1 MKFVSLKW
9 KAFIVTCVLFLTLFV
24 GRAVST
30 YWFFNDQ
37 LTEQRT
43 QVFNQNKNIL
53 RAVIK
58 KNYGDLARLA
68 AGTVSLQGMTE
79 ALFEVNRPKA
89 QQLVEKNLSA
99 YWWRLRLEMD
109 VSTIGVY
116 DNYNHPLA
124 IIGERNIPEHLVN
137 ETNRSGQSQYGIA
150 CYGNCYIYAT
160 SPLLIEGVSVGSAV
174 YAITFSSVIT
184 QFKEITGEDIALIR
198 DAPGEISKEMY
209 LRRWNS
215 QVLGITEKDSLL
227 PIMTE
232 MSNEADI
239 NTLSL
244 KPQQFK
250 SGDSYYEFSALPVTV
265 EAGSQAAQVIVISNI
280 TTSVQSIR
288 QLFLRSL
295 FYDAGGLIIL
305 GLCLLG
311 ILWRPMNR
319 LRVIATNIPLLA
331 SNDFEKFR
339 NNLSSTA
346 HLSAIRDESDALAQ
360 YSTDLSLR
368 LEAMQNQILERN
380 AELEF
385 QSKDLKREKDFVT
398 RLLNTAHAVIITQ
411 DSNGNIVMANDY
423 TCELTGYS
431 LGEIT
436 GKKFSKLFQQ
446 QTLPEDFVNQIDN
459 LLTSQQ
465 ETIEHESDLC
475 CKNGDTLFMAWYHSV
490 LPSLDFTEKQILT
503 VALNISERKKAED
516 HLGWLASHDSLT
528 QLFNRRRFHQ
538 ELEKYLP
545 ACQREGQHAAL
556 MFIDLDKFKDINDT
570 SGHHVG
576 DMLLKNVA
584 EVLKKQTR
592 DSDVIARFG
601 GDEFAVLLKQTTREI
616 SERVAQRICASI
628 SSIEVQGEQHKHNG
642 SCSIGIVLFPG
653 DGANNSQCNSAD
665 ILMNAD
671 IAMYTAKKSGRNN
684 WCFYDPV
691 LLRKEDARERVHWDE
706 MVKQSLEN
714 NLIELFFQPIMRLKE
729 SHIDHY
735 ECLMRIHEEGKI
747 IPPVNFIRAA
757 ESSGLMPAVDEH
769 VIKLA
774 FAHKRTLEQSGIASV
789 LAINLSGLSFQGS
802 NLAFHI
808 QHCLDEFKINAHE
821 IIFEITETTAVS
833 DLKSSK
839 QMMSHLKN
847 LGFAFA
853 LDDFGAGFSS
863 LSYLKQFPI
872 DYIKID
878 GSFIKDILNNVE
890 DQMLVKTIIDTAS
903 AFNLETIAE
912 FVENRETLTLLES
925 MGVDYAQ
932 GYHIDKPKPFAEVWT
947 DLREQEVSGALPLLA
962 ANNAINIPH
971 SPDQPLAN

>member
-1 MKFVSLKW
+1 
-9 KAFIVTCVLFLTLFV
+9 V

-37 LTEQRT
+37 LTEQRAL
-43 QVFNQNKNIL
+43 VFNQNKNIL
-53 RAVIK
+53 HAVIK
-58 KNYGDLARLA
+58 KNYGDLDRLA

-79 ALFEVNRPKA
+79 ALFEVNRAKA
-89 QQLVEKNLSA
+89 QQLVEKSLSS
-99 YWWRLRLEMD
+99 YWWRLRLETD

-124 IIGERNIPEHLVN
+124 IIGERNIPEDLIKD
-137 ETNRSGQSQYGIA
+137 TNRSGQSQYGIA

-160 SPLLIEGVSVGSAV
+160 APLLIEGVSVGSAI
-174 YAITFSSVIT
+174 YAITFSSIIT
-184 QFKEITGEDIALIR
+184 QFKDITGEDIALIR
-198 DAPGEISKEMY
+198 DAPGEIGKETF
-209 LRRWNS
+209 LNRWSS
-215 QVLGITEKDSLL
+215 QVLGITERDSLL
-227 PIMTE
+227 PILTE
-232 MSNEADI
+232 MASQTDMRD
-239 NTLSL
+239 LSR
-244 KPQQFK
+244 KPLLFK
-250 SGDSYYEFSALPVTV
+250 SDDRYYEFAALPISV
-265 EAGSQAAQVIVISNI
+265 EAGSQAANAIAISNI

-288 QLFLRSL
+288 SLFLRSL
-295 FYDAGGLIIL
+295 FYDACGLVVL

-319 LRVIATNIPLLA
+319 LRVITSNIPLLA
-331 SNDFEKFR
+331 TNEFEIFR
-339 NNLSSTA
+339 DNLSSTE
-346 HLSAIRDESDALAQ
+346 HLSRIRDESDALAQ
-360 YSTDLSLR
+360 YATDLSFR

-398 RLLNTAHAVIITQ
+398 RLLNTAHAVILTQ
-411 DSNGNIVMANDY
+411 DSNGNIVMANEY

-431 LGEIT
+431 LDEIT

-446 QTLPEDFVNQIDN
+446 QALPDAFLNQIDN
-459 LLTSQQ
+459 LLTNQQ
-465 ETIEHESDLC
+465 ETIEHESNLC

-490 LPSLDFTEKQILT
+490 LPSLDFTENQILT

-545 ACQREGQHAAL
+545 TCQHQGQHAAL

-576 DMLLKNVA
+576 DMLLKKVA
-584 EVLKKQTR
+584 DVLKKQTR
-592 DSDVIARFG
+592 ESDVVARFG

-642 SCSIGIVLFPG
+642 SCSIGIVLFPDDDHHTG
-653 DGANNSQCNSAD
+653 GVNSAD
-665 ILMNAD
+665 ILMSAD

-706 MVKQSLEN
+706 MVKQSLEQ
-714 NLIELFFQPIMRLKE
+714 NLIELFFQPIMHLKQR
-729 SHIDHY
+729 HIDHY
-735 ECLMRIHEEGKI
+735 ECLMRIRENGKI
-747 IPPVNFIRAA
+747 TPPASFIRAA

-774 FAHKRTLEQSGIASV
+774 FAHKRNLEQSGIASV

-808 QHCLDEFKINAHE
+808 QHCLDEFKINAGE

-847 LGFAFA
+847 LGFSFA

-878 GSFIKDILNNVE
+878 GSFVKDILSNGE
-890 DQMLVKTIIDTAS
+890 DQMLVKTIVDTAR

-912 FVENRETLTLLES
+912 FVENRETLDLLES
-925 MGVDYAQ
+925 IGVDYVQ
-932 GYHIDKPKPFAEVWT
+932 GYHIDKPKAFTEVWAA
-947 DLREQEVSGALPLLA
+947 LREPVPPAADALSLLA
-962 ANNAINIPH
+962 ARHLAPQH
-971 SPDQPLAN
+971 GPSDQPSLN